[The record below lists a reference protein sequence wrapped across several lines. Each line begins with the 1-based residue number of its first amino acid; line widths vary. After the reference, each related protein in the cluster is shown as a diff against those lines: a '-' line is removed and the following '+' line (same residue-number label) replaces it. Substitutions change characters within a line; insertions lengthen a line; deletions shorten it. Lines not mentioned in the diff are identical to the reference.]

1 MRVGLGLLL
10 ITALAIDA
18 QDRPIGGGVNLN
30 SPAKEAALGASLA
43 ADVRRTTTPLD
54 SAVVRDYVGGLGMRL
69 AGQLPQQPAFHFTFA
84 VIAEPA
90 VAAPLEPLSLPG
102 ETSSFRQA

>member
-1 MRVGLGLLL
+1 
-10 ITALAIDA
+10 
-18 QDRPIGGGVNLN
+18 
-30 SPAKEAALGASLA
+30 
-43 ADVRRTTTPLD
+43 
-54 SAVVRDYVGGLGMRL
+54 MRL